1 MKSAAKD
8 GPGNRADAEQS
19 IIEFSLAMMYN
30 GNTNKIQK
38 AQERVK

>member
-8 GPGNRADAEQS
+8 GPGNRADAKQS